1 MPTKNKKPE
10 TQDAA
15 GAPTEPTKAFMLI
28 FELEQLA
35 LAGRKILFDVM
46 KDKLGEHK
54 LHLTL
59 PIFTKFCS
67 YSTPRLYIQ
76 EILDALK
83 DHKLQADKI
92 GAEIETEYAQRLL
105 AKASGLNPAL
115 VKIIRD
121 ASPHKIAVGAISLLP
136 REMAESLMAKLGLVE
151 QNVQLLAFDNMD
163 KVFPRSDTWMKIAK
177 TASITTRKCL
187 VLATSMIACKSA
199 MAADMQCVA
208 IPDEYTS
215 YQDFSG
221 ANMILDKMEDLGPKD
236 VHEAFFIKDE

>member
-10 TQDAA
+10 VQDAA
-15 GAPTEPTKAFMLI
+15 VESTEPTKAFMLI

-59 PIFTKFCS
+59 PLFAKFCS
-67 YSTPRLYIQ
+67 YSSPRLYLQ

-83 DHKLQADKI
+83 DHKLQADKL
-92 GAEIETEYAQRLL
+92 GAEIEAEYAQRLL
-105 AKASGLNPAL
+105 SKASINPAL
-115 VKIIRD
+115 SKIIRD
-121 ASPHKIAVGAISLLP
+121 APSKKISVGAISMLP
-136 REMAESLMAKLGLVE
+136 RAAAESLMSKLGLVE
-151 QNVQLLAFDNMD
+151 QNIQLIAFDNMD

-199 MAADMQCVA
+199 MAADMQCMA
-208 IPDEYTS
+208 IPDEFTS
-215 YQDFSG
+215 YQDFGG
-221 ANMILDKMEDLGPKD
+221 ANMILDKMEDLSPKD

>member
-1 MPTKNKKPE
+1 
-10 TQDAA
+10 
-15 GAPTEPTKAFMLI
+15 
-28 FELEQLA
+28 
-35 LAGRKILFDVM
+35 
-46 KDKLGEHK
+46 
-54 LHLTL
+54 
-59 PIFTKFCS
+59 
-67 YSTPRLYIQ
+67 
-76 EILDALK
+76 
-83 DHKLQADKI
+83 
-92 GAEIETEYAQRLL
+92 
-105 AKASGLNPAL
+105 
-115 VKIIRD
+115 
-121 ASPHKIAVGAISLLP
+121 
-136 REMAESLMAKLGLVE
+136 MAKLGLVE